1 MQPAENKAY
10 VDSKIAVRQIL
21 SCALLE
27 LANRIKQVPNSFL
40 KHVLQEVSGK
50 VGTISSVIKK
60 LSEQLFN

>member
-1 MQPAENKAY
+1 MQPAENKAC

-27 LANRIKQVPNSFL
+27 LANRIKQVPNNFL

-50 VGTISSVIKK
+50 VGTISSLI
-60 LSEQLFN
+60 